1 VASIVR
7 LQHVSCGWISA
18 LQLDGYSQRYCDTPP
33 LPFCTGTNALEQIS
47 FRRCRCGA
55 LDKKSERLT
64 RWRFIAKDLT
74 LLRRVCG
81 RDGSVL
87 LKNFVSDTVHGTKPI
102 IRTTKIEL

>member
-7 LQHVSCGWISA
+7 LQHVSCGWIGG

-47 FRRCRCGA
+47 FRRWRCGA
-55 LDKKSERLT
+55 PDKKSARLT
-64 RWRFIAKDLT
+64 RWKFIAKDLT

-102 IRTTKIEL
+102 IRTAKIEL